1 MIKKLRDILN
11 TYTEEEL
18 EELSFWINSDVVV
31 DQILIDEY
39 SIDLI
44 TKDAKV
50 NVEIK
55 EKTNVSNSE
64 LLTSDKC
71 KM

>member
-18 EELSFWINSDVVV
+18 EYMDIWVNSSLKVE
-31 DQILIDEY
+31 QILVDKY

-44 TKDAKV
+44 TRDMKV
-50 NVEIK
+50 KVE
-55 EKTNVSNSE
+55 EE
-64 LLTSDKC
+64 
-71 KM
+71 

>member
-18 EELSFWINSDVVV
+18 EELDLWINSSVEVE
-31 DQILIDEY
+31 QIIIDGY

-44 TKDAKV
+44 TKDTKV
-50 NVEIK
+50 NVEH
-55 EKTNVSNSE
+55 
-64 LLTSDKC
+64 L
-71 KM
+71 